1 MVGRLLR
8 RCLVS
13 AAMACLAVVL
23 LQLSTLGARLAPE
36 RVVFDLASLPFIM
49 LGLTA
54 FLGLRIRQKRSVGLV
69 IVIAMAYAILSG
81 AELGPFRIK
90 TGFEREVLLLAGL
103 SSALVLSLG
112 PQTLTFGPV
121 GLLGLVLGVLPAL
134 LLYRY
139 GPPAPISGLE
149 LLQDPL
155 RAGVLELCV
164 LLLAANLLLLYR
176 RRDPLGATFDLG
188 FLVAMGPVIVA
199 AHGSGGTARVAI
211 GFGAASAILLYA
223 MFDLYWQRVYTDE
236 LTGLPNRR
244 ALDEYLRT
252 LGRRYAIAMV
262 DVDHFKRFNDRY
274 GHDEG
279 DNALRLVARVLAGS
293 SRGRVFRYGGEE
305 FAVVYRNTPVG
316 AAAER
321 LEGARAKLVAREFW
335 IRAVKTARRRGS
347 KKDRGRTS
355 ITGRTQVKIT
365 ASFGVAERNGRTQP
379 TAVLKQADRA
389 LYQAK
394 KRGRNRVE
402 TA

>member
-1 MVGRLLR
+1 M
-8 RCLVS
+8 
-13 AAMACLAVVL
+13 AALTVL
-23 LQLSTLGARLAPE
+23 LLQMSTLGTRLSPE
-36 RVVFDLASLPFIM
+36 RVVFDLATLPFVL

-54 FLGLRIRQKRSVGLV
+54 FLGLRIRLKRSVGLV
-69 IVIAMAYAILSG
+69 LIVVLAYALCTTADPAPFALRG
-81 AELGPFRIK
+81 AHQREL
-90 TGFEREVLLLAGL
+90 VLLAGL
-103 SSALVLSLG
+103 SSAVLLSLG
-112 PQTLTFGPV
+112 PQTLTFGPL
-121 GLLGLVLGVLPAL
+121 GLLGLALGLAPTILLFRYGLPAAVSNLEWMKDPLHAGVAELAL
-134 LLYRY
+134 LL
-139 GPPAPISGLE
+139 LT
-149 LLQDPL
+149 
-155 RAGVLELCV
+155 VN
-164 LLLAANLLLLYR
+164 LALLYR

-188 FLVAMGPVIVA
+188 FLVAMGPILVA
-199 AHGSGGTARVAI
+199 AEGPTGGARIAI

-252 LGRRYAIAMV
+252 LGRRYTVAMV

-279 DNALRLVARVLAGS
+279 DNVLRLVARVLANS

-305 FAVVYRNTPVG
+305 FAVVYRSTPVD

-321 LEGARAKLVAREFW
+321 LEVAREKLGTREFW
-335 IRAVKTARRRGS
+335 IRAQRAKRGRGS

-355 ITGRTQVKIT
+355 ITGRTCVKVT
-365 ASFGVAERNGRTQP
+365 ASFGVAERDGRTQA

-394 KRGRNRVE
+394 KRGRNRVV
-402 TA
+402 AA